1 MPAIRA
7 YDKWPRPVG
16 GDENELTITDLV
28 LAVVMAPAPPSHAL
42 WSPDLGASVFA
53 LSFCSPNDFL
63 RLI

>member
-28 LAVVMAPAPPSHAL
+28 LAVVMAPAPL
-42 WSPDLGASVFA
+42 LTLYGAQIWE
-53 LSFCSPNDFL
+53 LL
-63 RLI
+63 YLH